1 MPLSERVIIE
11 GQTKDGKTFR
21 PSDWSERLGDLLA
34 EFGRDQRIRYSPLL
48 QPIMRNG
55 MRCVAMDVRLKSS
68 HPNIYHHVMEF
79 AESNRLVVL
88 NDGYDPIAHAD
99 AA

>member
-1 MPLSERVIIE
+1 MPHKERVIIE
-11 GQTKDGKTFR
+11 GQTRDGKTFR

-48 QPIMRNG
+48 HPIMRKG
-55 MRCVAMDVRLKSS
+55 VRCIAMDMDLKST
-68 HPNIYHHVMEF
+68 HPEVFKHVMEF
-79 AESNRLVVL
+79 AESNRLVVHH
-88 NDGYDPIAHAD
+88 DGFDPVAHAD

>member
-1 MPLSERVIIE
+1 MSHKERVIIE
-11 GQTKDGKTFR
+11 GHTQDGKTFR

-48 QPIMRNG
+48 QPIIRDG
-55 MRCVAMDVRLKSS
+55 MRCVAMDMELKSK
-68 HPNIYHHVMEF
+68 HPDIFQHVMEF
-79 AESNRLVVL
+79 AEANRLVICH
-88 NDGYDPIAHAD
+88 DGYDPIAHAD